1 MKLRTLI
8 LDYTQIVIGSF
19 IGALGLTMFLVPS
32 RLAAGGVSG
41 IATVL
46 HYIFKLPVGWTM
58 LVLNIPLFL
67 AGVAFLGKSVGI
79 KTLIGGLLFSVF
91 TEITADFPILT
102 QDLILSA
109 VYGGI
114 VLGVGLGIVFRARG
128 STGGTDLA
136 SMILHHFVPSIS
148 EGQGILIIDFFV
160 IILSGFA
167 FNWELA
173 MYAWISL
180 FISSK
185 VIDLIQEG
193 FNYAKAVYIISVK
206 AEEVSKKI
214 LTEMDRGV
222 TLFQARGGFSLE
234 EKNVLL
240 CVITRFE
247 VSKLKSVVHETD
259 PKAFVIIHDVHE
271 VLGEG
276 FSYKIHDNKFFKE

>member
-1 MKLRTLI
+1 MKLKTII
-8 LDYTQIVIGSF
+8 LDYAQIVLGSF

-32 RLAAGGVSG
+32 KLAAGGVSG
-41 IATVL
+41 IAIVF
-46 HYIFKLPVGWTM
+46 HYIFELPVGWTM
-58 LVLNIPLFL
+58 LILNVPLFL
-67 AGVAFLGKSVGI
+67 AGVAFLGKSIGI
-79 KTLIGGLLFSVF
+79 KTLIGGLLFSIF
-91 TEITADFPILT
+91 TEITANFPVPT

-109 VYGGI
+109 VYGGVVI
-114 VLGVGLGIVFRARG
+114 GVGLGIVFRVRA

-160 IILSGFA
+160 IILSGLA

-180 FISSK
+180 FVSSK

-206 AEEVSKKI
+206 PEEVSHKI
-214 LTEMDRGV
+214 LTEMGRGV
-222 TLFQARGGFSLE
+222 TLFNAKGGFSRQD
-234 EKNVLL
+234 KDVLL

-247 VSKLKSVVHETD
+247 ISKLKSVVHETD
-259 PKAFVIIHDVHE
+259 AKAFVIIHDVHE

-276 FSYKIHDNKFFKE
+276 FSYKNA